1 MNNINDWID
10 EAFLVPKV
18 VGKVKLRIVRTKILQ
33 FSSLE
38 GEFEFEDDN

>member
-1 MNNINDWID
+1 MNEWYDTAHLI
-10 EAFLVPKV
+10 PKV